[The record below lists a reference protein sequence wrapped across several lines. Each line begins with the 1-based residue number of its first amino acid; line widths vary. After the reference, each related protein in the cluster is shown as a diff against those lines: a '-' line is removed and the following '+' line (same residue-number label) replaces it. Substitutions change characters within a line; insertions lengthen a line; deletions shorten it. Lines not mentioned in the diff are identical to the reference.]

1 VDVFAYTFVRLYMEA
16 AMKTSVKYD
25 SLSDSEI
32 ICRIQNGDKP
42 AIDYLLE
49 KYKYLVRNKA
59 KALFLIGGDKDD

>member
-1 VDVFAYTFVRLYMEA
+1 MEA

-25 SLSDSEI
+25 SLSDNEI

-49 KYKYLVRNKA
+49 KYK
-59 KALFLIGGDKDD
+59 